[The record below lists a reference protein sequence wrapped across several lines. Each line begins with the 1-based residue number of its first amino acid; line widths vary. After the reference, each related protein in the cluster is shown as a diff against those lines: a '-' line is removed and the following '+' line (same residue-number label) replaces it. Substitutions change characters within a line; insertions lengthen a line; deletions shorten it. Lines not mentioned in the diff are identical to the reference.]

1 MEHHARR
8 LHLLNE
14 ATLLDSHISWT
25 EDEQTVKAKA
35 DTTSK
40 QRQAINTAHTMH
52 PRKQKHLS
60 SGQALATTIRRALN
74 NLSTNRHV
82 RFAAHPQIRHFDSQA
97 TTPLITFDSG
107 ANSHY
112 LSETDRLAAGLPI
125 LRSST
130 RQVGVANG
138 STSKAKYISHLPFP
152 QLSPNAVLADSFV
165 DFPQSLMSVG
175 KTCDDGTVVI
185 FTQSGVTV
193 NKDTDV
199 LITCQCEP
207 LLIGARDAHGRYR
220 IPLTQHKGWWQPQR
234 PSKKARQTL
243 RHANSVYDLPST
255 EQAIRWMH
263 AVCGYPVKSTWL
275 KAVQAGN
282 FIGWPLLTSRNVQ
295 KYFPETVETPK
306 GHLNQC
312 RKNVRSTKQKPI
324 PLETFQSPQLVGRK
338 LHDVYT
344 HVYDTRNTIFSDQT
358 GLFPHR
364 SSSGNHY
371 LMVMVDINS
380 SAILV
385 EPMKNRTDFELT
397 RAYSTLI
404 TRLHQ
409 AGVVPRKHVLDNEIS
424 TAMKTLIT
432 DTYKMTYELVPP
444 GCHRRN
450 AAEVAIRNFKSHFLS
465 ILAGVADDFP
475 MKLWDKLLPQ
485 AEITINLLRQSNAT
499 PTVSAYTHLN
509 GPFDYNKMPLA
520 PMGCSVQVHEKS
532 NARGTWAFHSIDGWY
547 LSTSPEHYRTHQ
559 CHIKATNS
567 ERLSDTVVF
576 QHKSITHPSLTPTD
590 KLMQAVSA
598 CAAALK
604 GITAPTK
611 DITDLKALLD
621 ITATTSHTSECVPR
635 CAAVPD
641 SAPARNTRS
650 HTAAKAKLLAAPA
663 TNTRAKCVSRI
674 PKPIPILSTRMKRV
688 DKEVHRALAV
698 MDQDTG
704 TLLNYRA
711 FLRHPAYHDNWT
723 KSSANEFG
731 RLANG
736 VGGRIKGTN
745 TIRFIRKRDIPKN
758 RVKDITYSQ
767 FVCTI
772 RPEKKEPNRTRL
784 VVGRDR
790 INYPG
795 EVATPTADML
805 AAKILFNSVISTA
818 NARFMTM
825 DISNFYLNTPLKRPE
840 YIRMK
845 LSDIPEEII
854 TEYKLRDLMEPD
866 DCVYI
871 IIVLGMYGLPHAR
884 LIANKLLEKRL
895 NQHGYQQSKLVPG
908 LWKHKCTNWTGN
920 HYIGIRLDWD
930 YNNRKVHLS
939 MPGYK
944 AKALKQFQ
952 HKPPSEPQHSPFP
965 IKPIKYGAKKQ
976 YTAPPSTGPLL
987 DKKGKKFI
995 QQVCGKL
1002 LFLGR
1007 AVDSPLLCPI
1017 SAIASQS
1024 AAPTQDTMT
1033 QTLQLLDYLATQDE
1047 AVLTYHASDMVL
1059 VAHSDASY
1067 LSEPQAR
1074 SRAGGHFF
1082 LSSNADIP
1090 PNNGAIL
1097 NLAHIIK
1104 HIMASATEAELAA
1117 LFITA
1122 REAVYIRIIL
1132 MELGHKQP
1140 ATPLQTDNAMA
1151 EAVTNGKVQPKCTKA
1166 MDMRFHWLR
1175 DRECQEQ
1182 FRIYWRPGHSNY
1194 ADYWTKHHSAKHHQN
1209 IRREFITPLIILEML
1224 RQDCHSKR
1232 PVATTA

>member
-1 MEHHARR
+1 M
-8 LHLLNE
+8 
-14 ATLLDSHISWT
+14 
-25 EDEQTVKAKA
+25 
-35 DTTSK
+35 
-40 QRQAINTAHTMH
+40 
-52 PRKQKHLS
+52 
-60 SGQALATTIRRALN
+60 
-74 NLSTNRHV
+74 
-82 RFAAHPQIRHFDSQA
+82 
-97 TTPLITFDSG
+97 
-107 ANSHY
+107 
-112 LSETDRLAAGLPI
+112 
-125 LRSST
+125 
-130 RQVGVANG
+130 
-138 STSKAKYISHLPFP
+138 
-152 QLSPNAVLADSFV
+152 LADSFD

-175 KTCDDGTVVI
+175 KTCDDGTVAI

-193 NKDTDV
+193 HKDTDV
-199 LITCQCEP
+199 LITCQGEP

-220 IPLTQHKGWWQPQR
+220 IPLTQHKGRWQPRR

-255 EQAIRWMH
+255 EQAIRWLH

-282 FIGWPLLTSRNVQ
+282 FMGWPLLTVRNIQ

-306 GHLNQC
+306 GHLNQS
-312 RKNVRSTKQKPI
+312 RKNVRSTKPKPI

-338 LHDVYT
+338 LRDVYT
-344 HVYDTRNTIFSDQT
+344 HVYNTRDTIFSDQT
-358 GLFPHR
+358 GKFPHL

-371 LMVMVDINS
+371 LMVMVDIDS

-385 EPMKNRTDFELT
+385 EPIKNRTDPELT
-397 RAYSTLI
+397 RAYSALI
-404 TRLHQ
+404 TRLHR

-424 TAMKTLIT
+424 NAMKTLIT

-499 PTVSAYTHLN
+499 PTVSAYAHLN

-520 PMGCSVQVHEKS
+520 PMGCRVQVHEKS
-532 NARGTWAFHSIDGWY
+532 DARGTWAFHSIDGWY
-547 LSTSPEHYRTHQ
+547 LSTSPEHYRTHR
-559 CHIKATNS
+559 CHIKSTNS
-567 ERLSDTVVF
+567 DRLSDTVVF

-621 ITATTSHTSECVPR
+621 ITAATSPIPTTSHTSDNVPR
-635 CAAVPD
+635 VRIINNPHSLPRVLPTTDTASSRVTRSMTNQLNQPPTILVAIPKSRPATKPKRRKPTKSAAVPD

-650 HTAAKAKLLAAPA
+650 HTTAKAKLLAAPA
-663 TNTRAKCVSRI
+663 TNTRTKRISRI
-674 PKPIPILSTRMKRV
+674 PKPVPILSARMKRV

-698 MDQDTG
+698 MDQATG
-704 TLLNYRA
+704 KLLNYHA
-711 FLRHPAYHDNWT
+711 LLRHPAYHDDWT

-736 VGGRIKGTN
+736 VGGRVKGTN
-745 TIRFIRKRDIPKN
+745 TIRFIRKRDIPKD
-758 RVKDITYSQ
+758 RLKDITYGQ

-784 VVGRDR
+784 VVGGDR

-818 NARFMTM
+818 TARFMTM

-845 LSDIPEEII
+845 ITDIPEEII
-854 TEYKLRDLMEPD
+854 TEYKLRDLVEPD

-871 IIVLGMYGLPHAR
+871 IIVLGMYGLPHAG
-884 LIANKLLEKRL
+884 LIANELLEKRL
-895 NQHGYQQSKLVPG
+895 NNHGYHQSKLVPG
-908 LWKHKCTNWTGN
+908 LWKHKWRPIWFTLVVDDFGVKYVGKEHALHLKSVLESYYPLSTDWTGN
-920 HYIGIRLDWD
+920 RYIGIRLDWD

-944 AKALKQFQ
+944 DKALKQFQ
-952 HKPPSEPQHSPFP
+952 HPPPSEPQHSPFP
-965 IKPIKYGAKKQ
+965 TKPIKYGAKKQ
-976 YTAPPSTGPLL
+976 YATPPSNAPLL

-1033 QTLQLLDYLATQDE
+1033 QTLQLLDYLATQEE

-1059 VAHSDASY
+1059 AAHSDASY

-1097 NLAHIIK
+1097 NIAHIIK
-1104 HIMASATEAELAA
+1104 HVMASATEAELAA

-1151 EAVTNGKVQPKCTKA
+1151 EAVTNGKVQPKRTKA

-1175 DRECQEQ
+1175 DRECQAQ

-1194 ADYWTKHHSAKHHQN
+1194 ADYWTKHHPAKHHQH
-1209 IRREFITPLIILEML
+1209 IRREFITPLVVLEML
-1224 RQDCHSKR
+1224 RQDYHSKR
-1232 PVATTA
+1232 SAAAAA